1 MTPHLE
7 TLETVGRDLDE
18 ARAKLAATRESLQ
31 AFLDA
36 QGDIPEFRQA
46 VARLE
51 RIEAQITKVE
61 RVVENHCAVVRAPG

>member
-36 QGDIPEFRQA
+36 QGW
-46 VARLE
+46 
-51 RIEAQITKVE
+51 K
-61 RVVENHCAVVRAPG
+61 